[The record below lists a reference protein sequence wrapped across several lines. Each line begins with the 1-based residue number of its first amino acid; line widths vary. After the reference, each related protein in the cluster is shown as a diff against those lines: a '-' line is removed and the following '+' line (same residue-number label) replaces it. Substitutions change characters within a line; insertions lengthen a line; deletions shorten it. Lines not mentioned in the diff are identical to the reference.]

1 MGIRSGPRR
10 DGVGPVARAVAGAG
24 VAVCLMGSLAGCSGP
39 EAEWGAEAE
48 QYFADIHV
56 SWNSGFA
63 NLGTFFAP
71 EATIDTHTLTGR
83 PLAVGRT
90 AGVADLREHYQG
102 DDLHARAEEPIY
114 LSADG
119 AIDPSRHY
127 FPFGLTDVAVPQAPV
142 YEFTGTFGATRMTWT
157 GSKQSGQAIV
167 GLRPDPVDRVVED
180 YLRVWMDPGQPNPGI
195 YAAGAVLRD
204 TLHEVSLTG
213 SQISDAEAAGRAPL
227 SLRGASL
234 REIPDGEGP
243 AVYALH
249 DPSVADQPLDM
260 VVLLLDLPAEG
271 ACQPHV
277 GAALWLDDE
286 GRITREERYHRVDS
300 VRSCLDTKDLPSGWW
315 QSLTRP
321 AAEVTGTVA
330 VAGNEITVW
339 NGTPQREVLLRWA
352 LQRFAEAGL
361 PAPAPTSVMFLP
373 PVADPWAAYGFDP
386 GDPGLVLP
394 STAEGCDAEGCEEWP
409 APERA
414 FTLTELARRWVADA
428 ASLDRLAGFAEA
440 RGLEWAGRGA
450 PQSRAALDL
459 AVATVV
465 WGLMD
470 QPYDLPDTLTDR
482 ACDELAADFQA
493 LTQAS
498 TTGAACPPPGG

>member
-1 MGIRSGPRR
+1 M
-10 DGVGPVARAVAGAG
+10 ARAVAGVG
-24 VAVCLMGSLAGCSGP
+24 VAVCLVGSLAGCSGP

-48 QYFADIHV
+48 QYFADILV

-83 PLAVGRT
+83 QLAVGRT

-102 DDLHARAEEPIY
+102 DVLNARAEEPIY

-127 FPFGLTDVAVPQAPV
+127 PFGPTGVAVPQAPV
-142 YEFTGTFGATRMTWT
+142 YEFAGTSGATRMTWT
-157 GSKQSGQAIV
+157 GSKQSGQRIM

-180 YLRVWMDPGQPNPGI
+180 YLRMWTDSGKPTPEI

-213 SQISDAEAAGRAPL
+213 AQISDAAAAGRAPL
-227 SLRGASL
+227 GLRGASL

-249 DPSVADQPLDM
+249 DPFVADQPLDV
-260 VVLLLDLPAEG
+260 VVLLLDLPGDG

-277 GAALWLDDE
+277 GATLWLDAE

-300 VRSCLDTKDLPSGWW
+300 VRSCLDSKNLPSGWW

-339 NGTPQREVLLRWA
+339 NGTPQREALLRWA

-373 PVADPWAAYGFDP
+373 PVADPWTTYGFDP

-409 APERA
+409 APEST

-440 RGLEWAGRGA
+440 HGLEWAGRGA
-450 PQSRAALDL
+450 PQSRAAIDL

-470 QPYDLPDTLTDR
+470 QPYGLPDTLAERT
-482 ACDELAADFQA
+482 CEQLATDFQA